1 MNKHFLLSFDDKA
14 VDTQRIFF
22 KTEIKEYK
30 VMIDGGNNFNQ
41 PGKIDRKK
49 VGNIIKNCCRSSRC
63 YTIGF
68 LLNYLYC
75 TRFK

>member
-30 VMIDGGNNFNQ
+30 VMIDGGNTFNQ
-41 PGKIDRKK
+41 PGKLTEKK
-49 VGNIIKNCCRSSRC
+49 MEI
-63 YTIGF
+63 
-68 LLNYLYC
+68 
-75 TRFK
+75 